1 LNELVG
7 DFLVIK

>member
-1 LNELVG
+1 MKAA